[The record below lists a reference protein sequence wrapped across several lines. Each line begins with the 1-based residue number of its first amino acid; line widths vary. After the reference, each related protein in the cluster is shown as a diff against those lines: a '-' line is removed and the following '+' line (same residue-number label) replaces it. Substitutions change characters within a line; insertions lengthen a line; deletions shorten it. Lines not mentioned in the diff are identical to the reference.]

1 MSSANT
7 NALLCEFRKRRS
19 HLVDIINSASASKS
33 VEELGL
39 EDLRI
44 DDDNDDNDDNDDD
57 EEDDDDDTE
66 NDQISSFSSSWYKAH
81 GHLIFAE
88 KIISSLENEAIK
100 SDPFAEDS
108 NFTVGADGLIT
119 LSSLLSDAKPKTTT
133 RRSSMNRAA

>member
-7 NALLCEFRKRRS
+7 NANANANALLCEFRNRRS
-19 HLVDIINSASASKS
+19 LLDHLVDIINSASTSTSKS
-33 VEELGL
+33 VELEL

-44 DDDNDDNDDNDDD
+44 DDDDA
-57 EEDDDDDTE
+57 E
-66 NDQISSFSSSWYKAH
+66 NDLISSFSSSWSKAH

-119 LSSLLSDAKPKTTT
+119 LSSLLSDAQPKTTT
-133 RRSSMNRAA
+133 RRSWMNRAA